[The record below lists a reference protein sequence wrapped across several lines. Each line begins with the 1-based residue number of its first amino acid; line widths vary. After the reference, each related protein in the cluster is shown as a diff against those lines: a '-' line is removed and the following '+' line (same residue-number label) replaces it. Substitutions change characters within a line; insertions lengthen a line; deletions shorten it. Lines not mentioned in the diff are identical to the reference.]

1 MISAVS
7 GMERR
12 ASQIAQMAAQRRA
25 SMASRQEA
33 GMGGGG
39 DGKIS
44 LVAPV
49 ITRKGESTDL
59 LQAETKVLNFS
70 TIRWLEKHH
79 NHRVVK
85 RAELDEGKVRQLRE
99 MFDHMDM
106 DGSGD
111 IEVDEVEQAMKFVR
125 ALNPQHPFD
134 REKILQTFEYTDSD
148 GSGTLSFDE
157 FLTVMTSDDVG
168 HTFFRLS
175 DEQRA
180 DGDEKSFFQFATL
193 YRREMLLNS
202 ITGGSKNM
210 QRQRFNM
217 FRELFDLQLLSDKL
231 AEDAEDRRRE
241 ENEVNRKRSSRV
253 WSARTAVA
261 AEALAKER
269 LGGDV
274 VLRPADRKGPGSGTW
289 LPGAA
294 EREKRGP
301 TPRAVS
307 KAARDAALETS
318 DAAKEVRALLAG
330 IEKSELKREKWP
342 TLPTLLPVLV
352 DPDGGPED
360 PSPPLSSRVSSR
372 PSTRTS
378 SRPTTRTSSRPTT
391 RQKTPGREARLR
403 AEAAE
408 EAARDAA
415 RRRARERRARKRE
428 QDARDLPAL
437 PFFGASMGG
446 QLDDAAA
453 AAAAS
458 YTPRKPGAPSPVR
471 EAPSPVPEDASSC
484 APSASRL
491 AGPSRPP
498 GPRPPRS
505 PRPRPSPR
513 SLGTPPAGRP
523 RPSPRPRSSPRPS
536 PRYAAS
542 IPDVRHDVDPH
553 ATGLLVRAS
562 QPRPPPPD
570 VELRP
575 GSRPLTSG
583 TASSTTSYDKL
594 TRPRPGS
601 RPQSRQDAAPRRP
614 STSKDSQ
621 RSSDAFGWFASGLKR
636 FAGA

>member
-12 ASQIAQMAAQRRA
+12 ASQIAQMAARRRA

-210 QRQRFNM
+210 QRRP
-217 FRELFDLQLLSDKL
+217 
-231 AEDAEDRRRE
+231 
-241 ENEVNRKRSSRV
+241 
-253 WSARTAVA
+253 ARNSN
-261 AEALAKER
+261 
-269 LGGDV
+269 
-274 VLRPADRKGPGSGTW
+274 LRPDSNG
-289 LPGAA
+289 LHQ
-294 EREKRGP
+294 
-301 TPRAVS
+301 
-307 KAARDAALETS
+307 
-318 DAAKEVRALLAG
+318 
-330 IEKSELKREKWP
+330 
-342 TLPTLLPVLV
+342 TLRLCF
-352 DPDGGPED
+352 E
-360 PSPPLSSRVSSR
+360 S
-372 PSTRTS
+372 STRAIDS
-378 SRPTTRTSSRPTT
+378 STNQPN
-391 RQKTPGREARLR
+391 RLR
-403 AEAAE
+403 C
-408 EAARDAA
+408 D
-415 RRRARERRARKRE
+415 RAREF
-428 QDARDLPAL
+428 QSWS
-437 PFFGASMGG
+437 G
-446 QLDDAAA
+446 
-453 AAAAS
+453 
-458 YTPRKPGAPSPVR
+458 
-471 EAPSPVPEDASSC
+471 
-484 APSASRL
+484 
-491 AGPSRPP
+491 
-498 GPRPPRS
+498 
-505 PRPRPSPR
+505 RPS
-513 SLGTPPAGRP
+513 
-523 RPSPRPRSSPRPS
+523 SS
-536 PRYAAS
+536 
-542 IPDVRHDVDPH
+542 
-553 ATGLLVRAS
+553 G
-562 QPRPPPPD
+562 
-570 VELRP
+570 
-575 GSRPLTSG
+575 
-583 TASSTTSYDKL
+583 
-594 TRPRPGS
+594 
-601 RPQSRQDAAPRRP
+601 
-614 STSKDSQ
+614 
-621 RSSDAFGWFASGLKR
+621 
-636 FAGA
+636 

>member
-1 MISAVS
+1 
-7 GMERR
+7 MERR

-210 QRQRFNM
+210 QRRPARRNSNLRPDSNGVHQTLRLRQRFNM

-415 RRRARERRARKRE
+415 RRRPAAPSGSASRT
-428 QDARDLPAL
+428 RDLPAL
-437 PFFGASMGG
+437 
-446 QLDDAAA
+446 
-453 AAAAS
+453 
-458 YTPRKPGAPSPVR
+458 
-471 EAPSPVPEDASSC
+471 
-484 APSASRL
+484 
-491 AGPSRPP
+491 
-498 GPRPPRS
+498 
-505 PRPRPSPR
+505 
-513 SLGTPPAGRP
+513 
-523 RPSPRPRSSPRPS
+523 
-536 PRYAAS
+536 
-542 IPDVRHDVDPH
+542 
-553 ATGLLVRAS
+553 LLRR
-562 QPRPPPPD
+562 PRPPPPD

-583 TASSTTSYDKL
+583 TASSKTSYDKL

-621 RSSDAFGWFASGLKR
+621 RPSDAFGWFASGLKR

>member
-210 QRQRFNM
+210 QRRPARNSN
-217 FRELFDLQLLSDKL
+217 LQPDS
-231 AEDAEDRRRE
+231 
-241 ENEVNRKRSSRV
+241 NVSRV
-253 WSARTAVA
+253 HQT
-261 AEALAKER
+261 LR
-269 LGGDV
+269 LCFENSMRAIDSSKNQPIDFDV
-274 VLRPADRKGPGSGTW
+274 T
-289 LPGAA
+289 
-294 EREKRGP
+294 ERENFK
-301 TPRAVS
+301 
-307 KAARDAALETS
+307 
-318 DAAKEVRALLAG
+318 VRSG
-330 IEKSELKREKWP
+330 
-342 TLPTLLPVLV
+342 
-352 DPDGGPED
+352 
-360 PSPPLSSRVSSR
+360 R
-372 PSTRTS
+372 PSS
-378 SRPTTRTSSRPTT
+378 S
-391 RQKTPGREARLR
+391 G
-403 AEAAE
+403 
-408 EAARDAA
+408 
-415 RRRARERRARKRE
+415 
-428 QDARDLPAL
+428 
-437 PFFGASMGG
+437 
-446 QLDDAAA
+446 
-453 AAAAS
+453 
-458 YTPRKPGAPSPVR
+458 
-471 EAPSPVPEDASSC
+471 
-484 APSASRL
+484 
-491 AGPSRPP
+491 
-498 GPRPPRS
+498 
-505 PRPRPSPR
+505 
-513 SLGTPPAGRP
+513 
-523 RPSPRPRSSPRPS
+523 
-536 PRYAAS
+536 
-542 IPDVRHDVDPH
+542 
-553 ATGLLVRAS
+553 
-562 QPRPPPPD
+562 
-570 VELRP
+570 
-575 GSRPLTSG
+575 
-583 TASSTTSYDKL
+583 
-594 TRPRPGS
+594 
-601 RPQSRQDAAPRRP
+601 
-614 STSKDSQ
+614 
-621 RSSDAFGWFASGLKR
+621 
-636 FAGA
+636 

>member
-1 MISAVS
+1 
-7 GMERR
+7 MERR

-210 QRQRFNM
+210 QRRPARNSNLRPDSNGVHQTLRLRQRFNM

-253 WSARTAVA
+253 WSTRTAVA

-360 PSPPLSSRVSSR
+360 PSPPLSSSVSSR

-408 EAARDAA
+408 EASARRQQRRRPAAPAEASRATCPRSLLRRVHGRPA
-415 RRRARERRARKRE
+415 RRRGGGRGGVLHAGSRGAVAVRARR
-428 QDARDLPAL
+428 R
-437 PFFGASMGG
+437 
-446 QLDDAAA
+446 
-453 AAAAS
+453 
-458 YTPRKPGAPSPVR
+458 
-471 EAPSPVPEDASSC
+471 
-484 APSASRL
+484 SR
-491 AGPSRPP
+491 GP
-498 GPRPPRS
+498 
-505 PRPRPSPR
+505 
-513 SLGTPPAGRP
+513 
-523 RPSPRPRSSPRPS
+523 
-536 PRYAAS
+536 
-542 IPDVRHDVDPH
+542 
-553 ATGLLVRAS
+553 
-562 QPRPPPPD
+562 
-570 VELRP
+570 
-575 GSRPLTSG
+575 
-583 TASSTTSYDKL
+583 
-594 TRPRPGS
+594 
-601 RPQSRQDAAPRRP
+601 
-614 STSKDSQ
+614 
-621 RSSDAFGWFASGLKR
+621 
-636 FAGA
+636 